1 MIDQLEAI
9 RKTAA
14 IVMTT
19 PSVMVGRAAIRLC
32 EFLSMGS
39 CRDIR
44 IFDHISRHGDAD
56 RDVTAKKLIQVCCE
70 LSIYVHRGSP
80 FIW

>member
-9 RKTAA
+9 RKPLP

-19 PSVMVGRAAIRLC
+19 PLVMVRRAAIRLC
-32 EFLSMGS
+32 EFLSLGS

-44 IFDHISRHGDAD
+44 IFDHISLD
-56 RDVTAKKLIQVCCE
+56 R
-70 LSIYVHRGSP
+70 SP
-80 FIW
+80 R